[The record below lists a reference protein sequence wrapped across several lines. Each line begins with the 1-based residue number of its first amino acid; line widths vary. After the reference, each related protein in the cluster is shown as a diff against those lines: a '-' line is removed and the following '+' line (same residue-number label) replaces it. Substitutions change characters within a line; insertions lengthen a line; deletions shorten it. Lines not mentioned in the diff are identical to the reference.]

1 MRVLHGSLYIKQ
13 NVSIDLK
20 CYGDRFV
27 LYAEFYSLF
36 LFIRN
41 KYILFLRIIQVCHQ

>member
-20 CYGDRFV
+20 CYGDV
-27 LYAEFYSLF
+27 LFYMLNF
-36 LFIRN
+36 LIIPFIRN
-41 KYILFLRIIQVCHQ
+41 KYILFLHIVRVFHQ

>member
-20 CYGDRFV
+20 CYGDVLFYMLNFILYFCSFV
-27 LYAEFYSLF
+27 ISIFSF
-36 LFIRN
+36 F
-41 KYILFLRIIQVCHQ
+41 V